1 MEKMIVTQA
10 LDERDLLLKRIN
22 DAIAR
27 AKFVSVK
34 KPNDEVTYESKQ
46 RVEDFESDTQS
57 AMQSIKD
64 LIDRY
69 NRLDAAILLAN
80 ATTYIEF

>member
-10 LDERDLLLKRIN
+10 LDERDLLLKKIN

-34 KPNDEVTYESKQ
+34 KPNDEVILESKQ
-46 RVEDFESDTQS
+46 KIADFESETKS
-57 AMQSIKD
+57 TMQSIRDIIEKD
-64 LIDRY
+64 WKR
-69 NRLDAAILLAN
+69 RN
-80 ATTYIEF
+80 ACAVFDFM